1 MTIKKVLSEIK
12 KGDYE
17 YVDMR
22 FTDPRGK
29 LQHVTVMASEVDEGF
44 LKSGWM
50 FDGSSIAGWKSIN
63 ESDMKLMPDL
73 DSGYLDPFYSEKT
86 YCLHCNVVE
95 PESGKLYGR
104 DPRSTAVKA
113 EDYLKKTKIGTKAF
127 FGPEA
132 EFFLFDDVKFSNSMN
147 KVSFEVDAISN
158 NSLRIHPLQ
167 TTVVESE
174 VFFVDIMAEEINAL
188 AGAGITLNFYSN
200 DLTLVDVKKGNFFSD
215 DSDNIILFINENE
228 SAGITNLQI
237 DIATI
242 DDSQFA
248 DGTGVMVVLE
258 FEALSAGTTTIEF
271 DGNYTTLR
279 NANNGEININELV
292 NGFVK
297 IF

>member
-113 EDYLKKTKIGTKAF
+113 EEYLKKTKIGTKAF
-127 FGPEA
+127 LDP
-132 EFFLFDDVKFSNSMN
+132 K
-147 KVSFEVDAISN
+147 
-158 NSLRIHPLQ
+158 
-167 TTVVESE
+167 
-174 VFFVDIMAEEINAL
+174 
-188 AGAGITLNFYSN
+188 LNF
-200 DLTLVDVKKGNFFSD
+200 FFS
-215 DSDNIILFINENE
+215 
-228 SAGITNLQI
+228 
-237 DIATI
+237 
-242 DDSQFA
+242 
-248 DGTGVMVVLE
+248 MM
-258 FEALSAGTTTIEF
+258 LSFQTQ
-271 DGNYTTLR
+271 
-279 NANNGEININELV
+279 
-292 NGFVK
+292 
-297 IF
+297 

>member
-1 MTIKKVLSEIK
+1 MTIKKVLNEIK

-113 EDYLKKTKIGTKAF
+113 EEYLKKTKIGTKAF
-127 FGPEA
+127 LDLKPSFS
-132 EFFLFDDVKFSNSMN
+132 FLMMSS
-147 KVSFEVDAISN
+147 S
-158 NSLRIHPLQ
+158 Q
-167 TTVVESE
+167 T
-174 VFFVDIMAEEINAL
+174 
-188 AGAGITLNFYSN
+188 
-200 DLTLVDVKKGNFFSD
+200 
-215 DSDNIILFINENE
+215 
-228 SAGITNLQI
+228 Q
-237 DIATI
+237 
-242 DDSQFA
+242 
-248 DGTGVMVVLE
+248 
-258 FEALSAGTTTIEF
+258 
-271 DGNYTTLR
+271 
-279 NANNGEININELV
+279 
-292 NGFVK
+292 
-297 IF
+297 

>member
-1 MTIKKVLSEIK
+1 MTIKKVLNEIK

-95 PESGKLYGR
+95 PETGKLYGR

-113 EDYLKKTKIGTKAF
+113 EEYLKKTKIGTKATLGQKLSF
-127 FGPEA
+127 
-132 EFFLFDDVKFSNSMN
+132 FFLMML
-147 KVSFEVDAISN
+147 SF
-158 NSLRIHPLQ
+158 
-167 TTVVESE
+167 
-174 VFFVDIMAEEINAL
+174 
-188 AGAGITLNFYSN
+188 
-200 DLTLVDVKKGNFFSD
+200 
-215 DSDNIILFINENE
+215 
-228 SAGITNLQI
+228 QI
-237 DIATI
+237 
-242 DDSQFA
+242 Q
-248 DGTGVMVVLE
+248 
-258 FEALSAGTTTIEF
+258 
-271 DGNYTTLR
+271 
-279 NANNGEININELV
+279 
-292 NGFVK
+292 
-297 IF
+297 

>member
-29 LQHVTVMASEVDEGF
+29 LQHATVMASEVDEGF

-113 EDYLKKTKIGTKAF
+113 E
-127 FGPEA
+127 E
-132 EFFLFDDVKFSNSMN
+132 
-147 KVSFEVDAISN
+147 
-158 NSLRIHPLQ
+158 
-167 TTVVESE
+167 
-174 VFFVDIMAEEINAL
+174 
-188 AGAGITLNFYSN
+188 
-200 DLTLVDVKKGNFFSD
+200 
-215 DSDNIILFINENE
+215 
-228 SAGITNLQI
+228 
-237 DIATI
+237 
-242 DDSQFA
+242 
-248 DGTGVMVVLE
+248 
-258 FEALSAGTTTIEF
+258 
-271 DGNYTTLR
+271 
-279 NANNGEININELV
+279 
-292 NGFVK
+292 
-297 IF
+297 